1 MLYIM
6 KRELF
11 ARAGRSRFL
20 IGIGIFIITIGFL
33 VIFNNSQ
40 QQLDE
45 SRILRLRCEQQHDA
59 LNARLQAIIDH
70 KFSLEKNLEKERKEH
85 LETKKFLEL
94 KVKAAKENSVKQTQD
109 SSARFDSLQQHYKL
123 LQSEHNDLVED
134 CAKTKK
140 NQLEQIN
147 MLERKVK
154 SLQNQNQLTK
164 TNKEKEIEEWKLKY
178 QTLQHEKERLD
189 ILLKT
194 TRSSESCQKQNEHF
208 QTIIKDYKANCDY
221 QPIEKL
227 GPSVPAVLPIP
238 AAISSHQHNHF
249 IASNEKFDKDTIN
262 KVEKSFKEQQIVS
275 ENLYKIPIIITNK
288 TYATTTSTTIAPL
301 ILNTPLNT
309 NKLENLAEDSYKKT
323 LDSPISYILNSFKYK
338 GKVGVDSAIINSVEN
353 FQIAPK
359 PLIESSA
366 DNDAKNNKNS
376 PNNAGFQ
383 QPPPLNM
390 PVGSSST
397 STQSG
402 IKNEKRALSVASLSS
417 QKGLLGGSTSS
428 STTTA
433 SNRLK
438 EPGVHPIKVKQLPK
452 GVAPV
457 PENFDVL
464 LKNNQDESD
473 PLKDKTKKVSDEETN
488 GDDNAGGETK
498 DTGDLNGANNRYANV
513 VDDFPNAGVG
523 PEPDSNKKDEEDNAA
538 HEMKDTDFGE
548 EGKDHLQQALDNV
561 NNAAEDD
568 NQNNFYDTKVGH
580 QNKKHDGLDLIDN
593 MVDGESD
600 IIGHLHQSRNK
611 HDHGVG
617 NKDEGILNANDKLIN
632 EVVGDQGKEQAFPDG
647 MHLEEQNEEDEDED
661 DYSMLAARKLV
672 GAAIRN

>member
-262 KVEKSFKEQQIVS
+262 KVEKSFKEQQI
-275 ENLYKIPIIITNK
+275 
-288 TYATTTSTTIAPL
+288 
-301 ILNTPLNT
+301 
-309 NKLENLAEDSYKKT
+309 
-323 LDSPISYILNSFKYK
+323 
-338 GKVGVDSAIINSVEN
+338 
-353 FQIAPK
+353 IAPK